1 MRAATINRKTKETD
15 INLTLNLDGTGK
27 SNIDTGVGFFDH
39 MLTAF
44 SFHSSIDLEV
54 VCKGDLEVDDHH
66 TVEDVGLA
74 LATGILEALGDKK
87 GINRYGMSYVPMD
100 ETLARVVID
109 FSGRPAFVYTAD
121 LQRDKLGTMDT
132 QNIQE
137 FFKSISNA
145 AKMNLHME
153 VLYGDNDHHKVEAL
167 FKALGRAVK
176 EAIKIVDDRL
186 PSTKGVL

>member
-1 MRAATINRKTKETD
+1 MRIATINRKTKETD
-15 INLTLNLDGTGK
+15 IHLTLNLDGTGQ
-27 SNIDTGVGFFDH
+27 SNLDTGVGFFDH

-44 SFHSSIDLEV
+44 SFHSGIDLDV
-54 VCKGDLEVDDHH
+54 TCKGDLEVDDHH

-74 LATGILEALGDKK
+74 IATAILEALGDKK

-109 FSGRPAFVYTAD
+109 FSGRPAFVYKAD
-121 LQRDKLGTMDT
+121 LRRDKLGTLDT
-132 QNIQE
+132 QNVQE
-137 FFKSISNA
+137 FFKSISNE

-176 EAIKIVDDRL
+176 EAVKIVDDRL